1 MTEDPDG
8 PSPQRAHA
16 GAPPSD
22 NRSLRRL
29 ADTPGPLAA
38 VSSSAG
44 TPRST
49 HAAPGVPDTIPA
61 LVDDAAARF
70 GDGEALVDG
79 ALRISFVELR
89 DRVSAMSDALRAWG
103 FAPGDRAAVWGH
115 NIWEWAVA
123 ALGVHAAGGVVVPI
137 NTRFKGDETAYV
149 LGASRARILFCVTDF
164 LGADHLG
171 LLRAVQGGTR
181 ESLETTVVMRGPVP
195 PGAEGFAD
203 FMALAAAAAPATG
216 ITPAEAG
223 EAPREADG
231 ADGQA
236 GTGSAL
242 AAPSHHRPVW
252 RSDPCH
258 IMFTSGT
265 TGRPK
270 GVVLNHGAICRAYRS
285 WAEVIGLRHDDR
297 YLIVNP
303 FFHSFGL
310 NAGILACLMTGAT
323 MVPHPVFD
331 VPSVMAR
338 IPAERISV
346 LPGPPSIYQTIL
358 NHPDLDSF
366 DMSTLRLAV
375 TGAAPVPVPMIEA
388 MRQRLGF
395 EVVVT
400 GYGLTEASGIAT
412 MCRHD
417 DPPETISDTS
427 GRAIDDVEVRVVGP
441 DGAEQPRGEPGEI
454 VVRGYNV
461 MEGYLDDPKATA
473 AAVDADGWLHTGD
486 IGTMD
491 AAGYVAITD
500 RLKDMFICGGFNA
513 YPAEIE
519 ATMLAHPAVGQVAVV
534 GRPDER
540 LGEVG
545 HAFVVPAPGAA
556 TTKAAGAE
564 LVAWCRERMANYKAP
579 RGVTFMDE
587 LPLNASG
594 KVLKHEL
601 RARL

>member
-1 MTEDPDG
+1 MT
-8 PSPQRAHA
+8 
-16 GAPPSD
+16 
-22 NRSLRRL
+22 
-29 ADTPGPLAA
+29 
-38 VSSSAG
+38 
-44 TPRST
+44 
-49 HAAPGVPDTIPA
+49 TIPA

-70 GDGEALVDG
+70 GASEALVDG
-79 ALRISFVELR
+79 EMRIAFTQLR
-89 DRVSAMSDALRAWG
+89 DRVVEMASALGAWG
-103 FAPGDRAAVWGH
+103 LTPGDRVGVWGP
-115 NIWEWAVA
+115 NWWEWAVA
-123 ALGVHAAGGVVVPI
+123 ALGVHAAGGVVVPV
-137 NTRFKGDETAYV
+137 NTRFKGDETAFV
-149 LGASRARILFCVTDF
+149 LDRSRARLLFCSTDF
-164 LGADHLG
+164 LGTDHMY
-171 LLRAVQGGTR
+171 LLRSATGGVPSCV
-181 ESLETTVVMRGPVP
+181 EQIVALRGPAP
-195 PGAEGFAD
+195 PDAIGFSD
-203 FMALAAAAAPATG
+203 FVAQAPAG
-216 ITPAEAG
+216 AS
-223 EAPREADG
+223 ADPLPG
-231 ADGQA
+231 VSD
-236 GTGSAL
+236 
-242 AAPSHHRPVW
+242 R
-252 RSDPCH
+252 DPCH

-265 TGRPK
+265 TGQPK
-270 GVVLNHGAICRAYRS
+270 GVVLNHGAVCRAYRN
-285 WAEVIGLRHDDR
+285 WASVIGLHHGDR

-323 MVPHPVFD
+323 MIPHPVFD

-338 IPAERISV
+338 IPAERVSV
-346 LPGPPSIYQTIL
+346 LPGPPAIYQTIL
-358 NHPDLDSF
+358 NHPDLDTF

-388 MRQRLGF
+388 MRDRLGF

-417 DPPETISDTS
+417 DPPETISATS

-441 DGAEQPRGEPGEI
+441 GGDELRRGEPGEI

-461 MEGYLDDPKATA
+461 MDGYLDDPEATA

-486 IGTMD
+486 VGTMD

-519 ATMLAHPAVGQVAVV
+519 ATMLAHPEVGQVAVV
-534 GRPDER
+534 GRPDDR

-556 TTKAAGAE
+556 TGESASDE
-564 LVAWCRERMANYKAP
+564 LVAWCRQRMANYKAP
-579 RGVTFMDE
+579 RGVTFTDE

-601 RARL
+601 RALLAGNGGA

>member
-1 MTEDPDG
+1 MT
-8 PSPQRAHA
+8 
-16 GAPPSD
+16 
-22 NRSLRRL
+22 
-29 ADTPGPLAA
+29 
-38 VSSSAG
+38 
-44 TPRST
+44 
-49 HAAPGVPDTIPA
+49 TIPE
-61 LVDDAAARF
+61 LVAEASARYGDDEAIV
-70 GDGEALVDG
+70 DGE
-79 ALRISFVELR
+79 LRMTFAELAER
-89 DRVSAMSDALRAWG
+89 IWAMAEALRAWG
-103 FAPGDRAAVWGH
+103 LRPGDRAAVWGP
-115 NIWEWAVA
+115 NWWEWAVA
-123 ALGVHAAGGVVVPI
+123 ALGTHAAGGVVVPV
-137 NTRFKGDETAYV
+137 NTRFKGDEAAFV
-149 LGASRARILFCVTDF
+149 LERSGARLLFCSTDF
-164 LGADHLG
+164 LGTDHLG
-171 LLRAVQGGTR
+171 LLRAADGGVPSCV
-181 ESLETTVVMRGPVP
+181 EQVVALRGRAPSD
-195 PGAEGFAD
+195 AIGFED
-203 FMALAAAAAPATG
+203 FASQAPAH
-216 ITPAEAG
+216 PAA
-223 EAPREADG
+223 
-231 ADGQA
+231 
-236 GTGSAL
+236 
-242 AAPSHHRPVW
+242 RPVGV
-252 RSDPCH
+252 SGADPCH

-265 TGRPK
+265 TGKPK
-270 GVVLNHGAICRAYRS
+270 GVVLNHAAVCRAYRS
-285 WAEVIGLRHDDR
+285 WADVIGLRHGDR

-338 IPAERISV
+338 IPEERISV
-346 LPGPPSIYQTIL
+346 LPGPPAIYQTIL

-388 MRQRLGF
+388 MRARLGF

-417 DPPETISDTS
+417 DPPEVISATS

-441 DGAEQPRGEPGEI
+441 DGTEMPRGEPGEI

-461 MEGYLDDPKATA
+461 TDGYLDDPSATA
-473 AAVDADGWLHTGD
+473 AAIDADGWLHTGD

-519 ATMLAHPAVGQVAVV
+519 ATMLAHPDVGQAAVV
-534 GRPDER
+534 GRPHDR

-545 HAFVVPAPGAA
+545 HAFVVPAPGAP
-556 TTKAAGAE
+556 TTPEAADE
-564 LVAWCRERMANYKAP
+564 LIAWCKERMANYKAP
-579 RGVTFMDE
+579 HSITFIDA

-601 RARL
+601 HTRLP

>member
-1 MTEDPDG
+1 MT
-8 PSPQRAHA
+8 
-16 GAPPSD
+16 
-22 NRSLRRL
+22 
-29 ADTPGPLAA
+29 
-38 VSSSAG
+38 
-44 TPRST
+44 
-49 HAAPGVPDTIPA
+49 TIPS
-61 LVDDAAARF
+61 LVADAAARF
-70 GDGEALVDG
+70 GAAEALVDG
-79 ALRISFVELR
+79 EVRMSFAGLA
-89 DRVSAMSDALRAWG
+89 DRVGEMAATLGAWG
-103 FAPGDRAAVWGH
+103 LAPGDRVGVWGP
-115 NIWEWAVA
+115 NWWQWAVA

-137 NTRFKGDETAYV
+137 NTRFKGDEAAFV
-149 LGASRARILFCVTDF
+149 LDRSGARLLFCSTGF
-164 LGADHLG
+164 LGTDHLS
-171 LLRAVQGGTR
+171 LLRAAGGGVPSCV
-181 ESLETTVVMRGPVP
+181 EQVVALRDPVP
-195 PGAEGFAD
+195 SGAVGLPEF
-203 FMALAAAAAPATG
+203 LAQ
-216 ITPAEAG
+216 
-223 EAPREADG
+223 APRDG
-231 ADGQA
+231 ADCNN
-236 GTGSAL
+236 
-242 AAPSHHRPVW
+242 AATRVSDD
-252 RSDPCH
+252 DPCH

-270 GVVLNHGAICRAYRS
+270 GVVLKHAPVCRAYRS
-285 WAEVIGLRHDDR
+285 WASVIGLRHDDR

-338 IPAERISV
+338 VPQERISM
-346 LPGPPSIYQTIL
+346 LPGPPAVYQTIL

-388 MRQRLGF
+388 MRDRLGF

-400 GYGLTEASGIAT
+400 GYGLTESSGIAT

-417 DPPETISDTS
+417 DPPETISATS
-427 GRAIDDVEVRVVGP
+427 GRAIDDVEVQVVGP
-441 DGAEQPRGEPGEI
+441 DGAEVPRGEPGEI

-461 MEGYLDDPKATA
+461 MDGYFNDPEATSA
-473 AAVDADGWLHTGD
+473 AIDAGGWLHTGD

-519 ATMLAHPAVGQVAVV
+519 SIMLAHPAVGQAAVV

-556 TTKAAGAE
+556 ADEATSAG
-564 LVAWCRERMANYKAP
+564 LVEWCRRRMANYKAP
-579 RGVTFMDE
+579 RGVTFVTE